1 MLTVV
6 RTHAF
11 RSFQRAIGRST
22 FYINT
27 AYIGLELVA
36 RGGTKPDDLRIK
48 WTQPRQPREEIA
60 QVRQFLHSAMLGYCF
75 GALDNYLREL
85 ADDLWLPLSR
95 DTRAIIRKS
104 VTKPKGVAY
113 SIPERFSQLETERSQ
128 KVAEDALL
136 VAVLTAWRNQ
146 SVHEE
151 QPKASFKARLEAE
164 LSEELRTHSASLAT
178 RYGDLQVGKLLEHV
192 ESNRPPSRKDII
204 ALASAAQ
211 NYVRAID
218 EGLLIRHLNSQE
230 AIERVALAE
239 IRRALLEPPGKLI
252 QIVWGKD
259 PTTRARRLTAI
270 LEEAGF
276 AKSGELLPSLS
287 DCFLDDF
294 ARRSLLDAIRQLG
307 GEPIRVFR
315 P

>member
-1 MLTVV
+1 MLTVI
-6 RTHAF
+6 RTRAF
-11 RSFQRAIGRST
+11 RSFQRAVGRST

-48 WTQPRQPREEIA
+48 WTQPRQPHEEIA
-60 QVRQFLHSAMLGYCF
+60 QVRQFLHTAMLGYCF

-85 ADDLWLPLSR
+85 ADDLWLPLCR
-95 DTRAIIRKS
+95 DTRAIMKKA
-104 VTKPKGVAY
+104 VTKPNRVAY

-128 KVAEDALL
+128 KAPEDALL
-136 VAVLTAWRNQ
+136 VAVLTVWRNQ

-151 QPKASFKARLEAE
+151 QPKASFKARLESQ
-164 LSEELRTHSASLAT
+164 LSEDLRTHGASLAT
-178 RYGDLQVGKLLEHV
+178 RYGDLQVEKLLEHV
-192 ESNRPPSRKDII
+192 ESNRPPSRKDIV

-218 EGLLIRHLNSQE
+218 EGLLMQHLDSQA
-230 AIERVALAE
+230 AIDQVALAE

-259 PTTRARRLTAI
+259 PTTRVRRITAI

-276 AKSGELLPSLS
+276 VKSGKLLPSLS

-294 ARRSLLDAIRQLG
+294 ARRSLLDAIHQLG
-307 GEPIRVFR
+307 GEPTSVA
-315 P
+315 